1 MKLYNQYIEDVL
13 SGKRIAGQLE
23 ILGVK
28 RHLNDLER
36 SKSEEF
42 PYMFSEDHADRVI
55 KFISLLRLTGGAYMG
70 KMWDMQPFQAF
81 YFAMVYGWVRKDKDD
96 HNRHLRRFTT
106 VYWCT
111 ARKSAK
117 SEMSGAEEVYH
128 LFADGEGS
136 PQIVNVATTRDQ
148 AAYVYNAAHY
158 MTKRAMQD
166 YESIGEIG
174 KLTQYHIRNSS
185 NEGYITC
192 LTADHKTNDG
202 GNIHFGSI
210 DEYHAHNDDSML
222 KVIETGM
229 GMRDQPLL
237 KITTTAGFNKEGPD
251 FKLREI
257 CKKILKGEIVNDT
270 IFTMIYA
277 LDDEDDWSEES
288 NWYKPNPMLGVTPKL
303 DFMRSQYEKALT
315 EAGETEVQFKTKN
328 LNMYTDAATVWISDD
343 RYTSLANY
351 RPLEQLQGLECYLG
365 VDLAS
370 ITDLTA
376 VTAFFPK
383 QNGLNKAYYNTMYF
397 CPEDKFSKVR
407 VDGVVYQ
414 DFLKDGWVKK
424 TDGNVIDK
432 DQILDYI
439 SYLAQ
444 YVKIK
449 MIGYDPYKAVEIVVD
464 LSNSGFETGQVRQ
477 GALSMS
483 PAIDHWET
491 LMLNN
496 EIEHDGSPV
505 TRWQMGNVEM
515 KRDDNNNRRIVKA
528 SGKVEKKVDGPV
540 SVVNAIVSY
549 LDATK
554 NEEKETG
561 EDEMMEFLRATGQ
574 I

>member
-13 SGKRIAGQLE
+13 SGKIVACKRIKQAVQ
-23 ILGVK
+23 
-28 RHLNDLER
+28 RHLNDIER
-36 SKSEEF
+36 SKTDDYEYYFDEYYADHIISFVSICKLSGDEF
-42 PYMFSEDHADRVI
+42 QGTPFPI
-55 KFISLLRLTGGAYMG
+55 
-70 KMWDMQPFQAF
+70 QPFQAW
-81 YFAMVYGWVRKDKDD
+81 YYAMVYGW
-96 HNRHLRRFTT
+96 RHKKTKLRRFRR
-106 VYWCT
+106 VYWST

-117 SEMSGAEEVYH
+117 SEMTAPECIYH
-128 LFADGEGS
+128 LYIEAKGAV
-136 PQIVNVATTRDQ
+136 QVVIAATTFDQ
-148 AAYVYNAAHY
+148 GKYIYKPSEYMVRELQAISEDAAQTLKPQQYIIKN
-158 MTKRAMQD
+158 TKT
-166 YESIGEIG
+166 G
-174 KLTQYHIRNSS
+174 
-185 NEGYITC
+185 GYITRI
-192 LTADHKTNDG
+192 TAEAKKNDG
-202 GNIHFGSI
+202 AGVVFGVV
-210 DEYHAHNDDSML
+210 DEYHAHPNDTVVG
-222 KVIETGM
+222 VISTSQGTN
-229 GMRDQPLL
+229 RQPIL
-237 KITTTAGFNKEGPD
+237 KIVTTAGFNKEGPD
-251 FKLREI
+251 YAYRKYCYSVLDGAVKNERLFI
-257 CKKILKGEIVNDT
+257 G
-270 IFTMIYA
+270 IFE
-277 LDDEDDWSEES
+277 LDEDDDYHDPTTWL
-288 NWYKPNPMLGVTPKL
+288 KPNPMYGITPTAEYMETTYNEAVDLGGEKL
-303 DFMRSQYEKALT
+303 VEFL
-315 EAGETEVQFKTKN
+315 TKN
-328 LNMYTDAATVWISDD
+328 LNQYTDSATNWISDD

-351 RPLEQLQGLECYLG
+351 RPLEELRGLDCYLG

-376 VTAFFPK
+376 VTAYFPK

-397 CPEDKFSKVR
+397 CPETKFEKVR

-432 DQILDYI
+432 QQILDYI
-439 SYLAQ
+439 TYIAQ
-444 YVKIK
+444 FANIK

-491 LMLNN
+491 QMLNN

-554 NEEKETG
+554 NEEKETS
-561 EDEMMEFLRATGQ
+561 EDEMMAFLKATGQ
-574 I
+574 A